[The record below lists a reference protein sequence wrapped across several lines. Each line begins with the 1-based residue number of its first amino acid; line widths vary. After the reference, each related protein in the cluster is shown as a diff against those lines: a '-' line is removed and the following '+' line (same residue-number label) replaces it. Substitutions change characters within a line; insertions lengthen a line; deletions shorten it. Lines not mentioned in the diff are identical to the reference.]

1 MRRRVILD
9 TGPLVALLNVRDNYH
24 DWAKTEFAQVEP
36 PLLSCEAV
44 FSEACFL
51 LRTVQN
57 GPEAVVNLLNRGVV
71 EAPFCLNE
79 EAERIKRLLV
89 RYTSV
94 PMSLADACLVRMA
107 EQYAQ
112 AAFITLDNDFHIY
125 RKHGRQVVPTIMPGV
140 LP

>member
-24 DWAKTEFAQVEP
+24 DWARNEFAQVEP

-51 LRTVQN
+51 LRKVPK

-71 EAPFCLNE
+71 EAPFCLND
-79 EAERIKRLLV
+79 EAARIKRLLV

-112 AAFITLDNDFHIY
+112 AAVITLDNDFHIY